1 MRQTSDNARL
11 GYILQVMKIK
21 ERLRNCYRLEET
33 GEACQPNIMWYLE
46 LAPGKRKQALMENWG
61 NLNKV
66 CKLVNSNI
74 LTLGS

>member
-1 MRQTSDNARL
+1 MRQTSDNSRL
-11 GYILQVMKIK
+11 RYILQVMKIK
-21 ERLRNCYRLEET
+21 ERLRICYRLEKT
-33 GEACQPNIMWYLE
+33 GEACQPDIMWYLE
-46 LAPGKRKQALMENWG
+46 LDPGKRKKALMENQG